1 MSRSYKK
8 TPVCKD
14 GNASKKSGKKMVN
27 RKVRNTVDLAGKSNH
42 YKKVYESWDVCDY
55 RFYEECKIGLNE
67 DELGFW
73 KKWYLR
79 K

>member
-14 GNASKKSGKKMVN
+14 GNASKKSGKKMAN
-27 RKVRNTVDLAGKSNH
+27 RKIRKAADLGGKSNL
-42 YKKVYESWDVCDY
+42 YKKEFESWDIRDY
-55 RFYEECKIGLNE
+55 RIYEECKTDLNDE
-67 DELGFW
+67 DLNFW
-73 KKWYLR
+73 RKWYLR